1 MATHASK
8 HSVNDAILLSISYWH
23 QRTLTTQLQHLFH
36 MTAVFAEAQLGSVTG
51 AFHCG
56 VARGDRDPTNR
67 LLHGFLEIRDG
78 LGSVLINFRLQMAP
92 KEEVGWG

>member
-1 MATHASK
+1 M
-8 HSVNDAILLSISYWH
+8 NDAILLTVSYWR
-23 QRTLTTQLQHLFH
+23 QKTPTAQLQQLFH
-36 MTAVFAEAQLGSVTG
+36 MTAVFAEAQMVSVAG
-51 AFHCG
+51 AFHFG
-56 VARGDRDPTNR
+56 TARGDRDPTNR